1 MIGGFV
7 ADLGSDPTARVIVL
21 GDLNEHEF
29 RGPLR
34 VMEGAGLVNLMF
46 SVPAADR
53 YSFNYRG
60 NSQLLDHVLV
70 SRSLYEEAR
79 PEVEIL
85 HINADTAFDDRA
97 SDHDPVVV
105 RLRLD

>member
-1 MIGGFV
+1 
-7 ADLGSDPTARVIVL
+7 
-21 GDLNEHEF
+21 
-29 RGPLR
+29 
-34 VMEGAGLVNLMF
+34 

-85 HINADTAFDDRA
+85 HINADAAFDDRA